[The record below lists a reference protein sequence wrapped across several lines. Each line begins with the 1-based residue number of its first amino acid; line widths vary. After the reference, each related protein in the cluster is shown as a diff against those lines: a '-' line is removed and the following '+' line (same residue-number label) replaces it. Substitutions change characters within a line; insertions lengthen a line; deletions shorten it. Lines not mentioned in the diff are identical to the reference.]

1 MHLHDSVDF
10 AAVQSGANLVK
21 SASVSNLGGLCKH
34 YSGQPFTAQ
43 LPTLSKAADGLGPSR
58 SPGPLDADSS
68 AHIPFCLPGSSTP
81 SWRTTRAILTAYQS
95 RKERAFAKCVVGA
108 GGQGWRARAA
118 LLDDLSGNAMVPEGD
133 LEDCPSPLRGVQIG
147 GEDLTMFDGTAVATD
162 GSEFLL
168 DPDLGA

>member
-1 MHLHDSVDF
+1 M
-10 AAVQSGANLVK
+10 QSGANLVK

-58 SPGPLDADSS
+58 LPGPLDANSS
-68 AHIPFCLPGSSTP
+68 AHTPLCFPGSGTP
-81 SWRTTRAILTAYQS
+81 SWRTACAAVAASQLHTDV
-95 RKERAFAKCVVGA
+95 AFLECMDGA
-108 GGQGWRARAA
+108 CTQGEHAHAA

>member
-1 MHLHDSVDF
+1 M
-10 AAVQSGANLVK
+10 A
-21 SASVSNLGGLCKH
+21 
-34 YSGQPFTAQ
+34 
-43 LPTLSKAADGLGPSR
+43 
-58 SPGPLDADSS
+58 S
-68 AHIPFCLPGSSTP
+68 AHCM
-81 SWRTTRAILTAYQS
+81 
-95 RKERAFAKCVVGA
+95 EGA
-108 GGQGWRARAA
+108 CTQGWRACAA

>member
-1 MHLHDSVDF
+1 MTLSIVLL
-10 AAVQSGANLVK
+10 AVQSGANLVK

-58 SPGPLDADSS
+58 SPGTLDADSS
-68 AHIPFCLPGSSTP
+68 AHLPLHLSGSGTP
-81 SWRTTRAILTAYQS
+81 SWLTTRATVAAFQTHKDTAS
-95 RKERAFAKCVVGA
+95 AKCMVGL
-108 GGQGWRARAA
+108 GGQGWRAHAA

>member
-1 MHLHDSVDF
+1 MTLSIVLL
-10 AAVQSGANLVK
+10 AVQSGANLVK

-68 AHIPFCLPGSSTP
+68 AHIPLCLFGSFKS
-81 SWRTTRAILTAYQS
+81 SWCTTCTIVAANQILEDIAS
-95 RKERAFAKCVVGA
+95 AKDMVGA
-108 GGQGWRARAA
+108 GSKGWLAHAA

>member
-1 MHLHDSVDF
+1 M
-10 AAVQSGANLVK
+10 QSGANLVK

-58 SPGPLDADSS
+58 LPGPLDADSS
-68 AHIPFCLPGSSTP
+68 AHIPLCLLPGSGTS
-81 SWRTTRAILTAYQS
+81 SWRTTRAAVTANQGHRDIAS
-95 RKERAFAKCVVGA
+95 ANCMEGAFF
-108 GGQGWRARAA
+108 QGWRACAA

-133 LEDCPSPLRGVQIG
+133 VEDCPSPLRGVQIG